1 MEQDTS
7 KRNSFISN
15 FEGTRLFIVKIL
27 AGLTIFA
34 MYINSLLPQYEQGYN
49 ASLIDKVKRLES
61 LTEPKIVLIGN
72 SNVAFG
78 IDSKLLEAEMGM
90 PVVNMGMHG
99 GLGNAF
105 HEEMAK
111 LNVTPGDIYVICHAS
126 FNDDGSIL
134 NTELAWV
141 TIENHFHLWNLLS
154 FCDIKEM
161 VKSFPVYLKKSMTIV
176 SSGTGNRTTDPIY
189 ARTAFNEYG
198 DIGVERIGRFYN
210 GGKKSMEEVPK
221 VGDIAIKRI
230 NALNKYLISK
240 GAILLIAGYPIRNGN
255 VTVDSSQYML
265 FQEKL
270 SEKMECPVISNYVD
284 YMFDYRYFYDT
295 NYHLN
300 SEGAKLRT
308 IQLVSDLKDWM
319 QFGSNAIDVKKKY
332 VDIVTDVK
340 LPHIDDFNE
349 YIDMLNNAKNRYTVF
364 ISCKNG
370 VSFLGDTMPL
380 GTLKTLGLSAD
391 RLMDRNNNY
400 VAVIENGVVIQEMVQ
415 YEKVEL
421 AGEVDGGK
429 IKYSISSDGRNRE
442 GGSSIQLNG
451 EECSENVNGLNIVVY
466 SNETHRRIDEVGFDF
481 SMSEIKAK
489 RFEIKS

>member
-1 MEQDTS
+1 MEWDTS

-15 FEGTRLFIVKIL
+15 FRGTRVFIAKMLVGL
-27 AGLTIFA
+27 AIFA
-34 MYINSLLPQYEQGYN
+34 IYINSLLPQYEQGYN
-49 ASLIDKVKRLES
+49 ASLIDKVNRLES
-61 LTEPKIVLIGN
+61 ITEPKIVLIGN

-78 IDSKLLEAEMGM
+78 IDSKLLEDEMGM

-126 FNDDGSIL
+126 FNDDDKIE

-141 TIENHFHLWNLLS
+141 TIENHFHLWKLLR

-161 VKSFPVYLKKSMTIV
+161 VKSFPVYLKKSMTLA
-176 SSGTGNRTTDPIY
+176 SSGTGNRTYDLIY

-198 DIGVERIGRFYN
+198 DIEVERIGRFHN
-210 GGKKSMEEVPK
+210 GEKKRMEVVPK
-221 VGDIAIKRI
+221 VGDIAINRI
-230 NALNKYLISK
+230 NALYKYLISK

-255 VTVDSSQYML
+255 VTVDSYQYVL

-284 YMFDYRYFYDT
+284 YMFDYRYFFDT

-300 SEGAKLRT
+300 SEGATLRT
-308 IQLVSDLKDWM
+308 IQLVSDLKEWL
-319 QFGSNAIDVKKKY
+319 QFGSNAIDRKEKY

-340 LPHIDDFNE
+340 LPHIDDFYE
-349 YIDMLNNAKNRYTVF
+349 YIDVLNNAKNRYTVF

-370 VSFLGDTMPL
+370 VFLRENTMPL
-380 GTLKTLGLSAD
+380 DTLKTLGLSAD
-391 RLMDRNNNY
+391 RLMEKNNY
-400 VAVIENGVVIQEMVQ
+400 VAVIENGSVIQEIVQ
-415 YEKVEL
+415 YENVEL
-421 AGEVDGGK
+421 SGEVDDGK
-429 IKYSISSDGRNRE
+429 IKYSISIDGKDKE
-442 GGSSIQLNG
+442 GSSIRLNG
-451 EECSENVNGLNIVVY
+451 EECSENTNGLNIVVY
-466 SNETHRRIDEVGFDF
+466 SNETHRRIDEVGFEF

-489 RFEIKS
+489 RFVIKS